1 MTLIRKITL
10 TLTLACPAFA
20 AQNLAPHLEEAFQKQ
35 QWNEV
40 VQIASDMI
48 RQNPNDAKARLRG
61 AFGLIQ
67 RGYPNA
73 ALHLLRPMSLA
84 DWKAI
89 PSDMKQIVEVVALF
103 QKKVPFINLAARMD
117 QLNEAEASTVL
128 QDEIRFAKGRAAFES
143 KQTTTA
149 QAILAQVSRGS
160 RYYGPAN
167 YLLGAL
173 AVRSAQ
179 YDVASKYFALTFDP
193 QVLQQSAEFWKDL
206 GPQITNQFGTTLNVL
221 LDTDSL
227 HKTNDVAELT
237 LMAMARVL
245 YAQKDFDGAV
255 AQYARIPA
263 TSSLYFRAKLETIWA
278 LLQANKHEAAVAAAT
293 ELAHG
298 ESSFESLQARPARAL
313 ILTDSAK
320 PLEGRVEITHFL
332 DIYTKTKEALQR
344 YRQFPSTENLPA
356 YLQADIKADT
366 RQATVAEYQRN
377 LQAEIAA
384 LRTEDRLLFPVFG
397 SLSSELQPLISQAS
411 QYSTR
416 LKVEQAERRLADL
429 DRLYVQSRLT
439 NAETFLEER
448 EILRGEVKGKGLDEA
463 GQDAH
468 DRKLVGLLKQA
479 IHEVDDARAA
489 MKDRNL
495 SLDFRQ
501 SELLWE
507 LSAASAFLD
516 KEGAGKS
523 SYETYRAQAV
533 AIAKDLVDNQ
543 PGFPKRAQAMFFLG
557 FALLEVGKEKDALSY
572 LNAYVKQFPQHEN
585 VPNAYRIL
593 ADVEFDAN
601 RWQPAENLYKEILK
615 FPASPIIGYALY
627 KIGWCNY
634 SQKNY
639 AKAML
644 GLEQAIQWTRN
655 LENTDQLLNLKRE
668 AGRDLISMYAEVGN
682 HKRAYE
688 YFERF
693 VGGSE
698 GAKWLADLA
707 REYERGGL
715 FEKSTDLYTQLL
727 GMEPSGEDKLAFQT
741 SIIYGALQLRNWDMV
756 LERTRGMVEG
766 YLTTLQPE
774 QPAETP
780 AFKAEKTL
788 NDVVMAQHFEYE
800 KYATKEDIA
809 RVLAIDELYLKAF
822 SQWKTSQ
829 MPAYQYAHLLLK
841 DKKMP
846 EAAKAFITHWEQFKG
861 SLKEPLREEALRNVI
876 HTLEATENNVE
887 PMVKYTGEYAAG
899 YPTGKQARPIAFLR
913 TVTILK
919 NERDEEGLTETQ
931 KMFDDNMSDE
941 FGAKALKNLRVIYYK
956 LKDWKRTFEWAT
968 AMLAKPGI
976 AKTPFVAEL
985 KTVREEALFLW
996 ADNTKENE
1004 KAAEL
1009 YLMIAEDPQM
1019 LRLRAKALYNAFAR
1033 YKEGAERIKALNVG
1047 KRLEQ
1052 AAPTAPETL
1061 AIAGVRAAYYQEAGD
1076 YEKAFPLFEA
1086 FLKNPA
1092 KDTPKEALVQARL
1105 STALMAEYMG
1115 KTTQATQLYT
1125 SLLGEDKP
1133 VAADA
1138 KRGLDR
1144 LAENAQRKPAAEKTP
1159 FKKWDSVVKT
1169 MGDMEKNALPKAS
1182 ATMGLAQRIQAG
1194 AAKLE
1199 KAVREFLE
1207 LSGDP
1212 ATPPFHAF
1220 EAYCSVPYLYTY
1232 YQKGIRSLGEGQP
1245 EDLKVELEKLASP
1258 LDAKASEIAS
1268 QCLSRAMDGCHD
1280 GPTFRKVLAAWGWRK
1295 EAPIAAQADKLR
1307 QLLGSYAPWL
1317 EPAAAAAKEE
1327 EILQAHLED
1336 KGNAESW
1343 YSLGRLRFD
1352 SGRMGL
1358 AKLTLLQTLAKYA
1371 ANPASLN
1378 TLAVM
1383 KQMDRA
1389 DAATLDSAFTKAAQ
1403 AGSKQAWANLALV
1416 HLNGA
1421 RLEKALEALN
1431 AAQNQG
1437 TFADKTDVGLALSE
1451 LRALRQPA
1459 SNDAT
1464 QPGGTK

>member
-1 MTLIRKITL
+1 MKRIQNITL
-10 TLTLACPAFA
+10 GLALACPAFA
-20 AQNLAPHLEEAFQKQ
+20 TQNLAPHLEEAFQKQ

-48 RQNPNDAKARLRG
+48 RQNPTDAKARLRG

-73 ALHLLRPMSLA
+73 ALSLLRPMSLA

-89 PSDMKQIVEVVALF
+89 PADMKQIVEVVALF

-117 QLNEAEASTVL
+117 QLNEAEASAVL
-128 QDEIRFAKGRAAFES
+128 QDEIRFAKGRAAFERKDS
-143 KQTTTA
+143 AAAQTV
-149 QAILAQVSRGS
+149 LAQVSRGS
-160 RYYGPAN
+160 RYFGPAN

-173 AVRSAQ
+173 AVRRGE
-179 YDVASKYFALTFDP
+179 YDPASRYFALTFDP

-206 GPQITNQFGTTLNVL
+206 GPQITNQYGTTLNVL
-221 LDTDSL
+221 LDTDAI
-227 HKTNDVAELT
+227 HKTNDVAELS

-245 YAQKDFDGAV
+245 YAQKDFNGAV
-255 AQYARIPA
+255 TQYARIPA
-263 TSSLYFRAKLETIWA
+263 TSPLYFRAKLETVWA
-278 LLQANKHEAAVAAAT
+278 LLQAGKHEAAVAAAT
-293 ELAHG
+293 ELAQG
-298 ESSFESLQARPARAL
+298 ETSFESLQARPARAL
-313 ILTDSAK
+313 ILTDSSR
-320 PLEGRVEITHFL
+320 PLDGRAEIGRFL

-344 YRQFPSTENLPA
+344 YRQFPSPENIPA
-356 YLQADIKADT
+356 YLQADIKSDT
-366 RQATVAEYQRN
+366 RQETIAQYQRN
-377 LQAEIAA
+377 LHAEITA
-384 LRTEDRLLFPVFG
+384 LRGEDRLIFPAFG
-397 SLSSELQPLISQAS
+397 ALSSELQPLIGQAAE
-411 QYSTR
+411 YSTR

-429 DRLYVQSRLT
+429 ERLYVQSRLT

-448 EILRGEVKGKGLDEA
+448 EILRAEVRGKGMDEA

-479 IHEVDDARAA
+479 IHEVDDARTA

-495 SLDFRQ
+495 ALDFRQ

-523 SYETYRAQAV
+523 AYETYRGQAV
-533 AIAKDLVDNQ
+533 AIAKDLADNH
-543 PGFPKRAQAMFFLG
+543 PNFAKRPQAMFFLG
-557 FALLEVGKEKDALSY
+557 FALLEVGKEKEALGY
-572 LNAYVKQFPQHEN
+572 LNTYVKQFPQHEN

-593 ADVEFDAN
+593 ADVDFDAN
-601 RWQPAENLYKEILK
+601 RWNAAENLYKEILK
-615 FPASPIIGYALY
+615 FPSSPIIGYALY

-668 AGRDLISMYAEVGN
+668 AGRDLISMYAEIGN

-698 GAKWLADLA
+698 STKWLADLA

-727 GMEPSGEDKLAFQT
+727 GMEPSAEDKLAFQT
-741 SIIYGALQLRNWDMV
+741 SIIYGALQLRNWNTV
-756 LERTRGMVEG
+756 LERSRGLVEG
-766 YLTTLQPE
+766 YLTTLQTE

-780 AFKAEKTL
+780 AFKAEKIL
-788 NDVVMAQHFEYE
+788 NEVVMAQHFEYE

-841 DKKMP
+841 DKKLP
-846 EAAKAFITHWEQFKG
+846 ETAKAFISHWEQFKG

-887 PMVKYTGEYAAG
+887 PMVKYTGEYATA
-899 YPTGKQARPIAFLR
+899 YPAGKQARPIAFLR

-919 NERDEEGLTETQ
+919 NERDEEGLVETQ
-931 KMFDDNMSDE
+931 KMFDENMTDE

-956 LKDWKRTFEWAT
+956 LKDWKRTFEWASS
-968 AMLAKPGI
+968 MLAKPGI

-996 ADNTKENE
+996 ADNTKESD

-1019 LRLRAKALYNAFAR
+1019 LRLRSKALYNAFAR
-1033 YKEGAERIKALNVG
+1033 YKESGKRIAALNVG

-1052 AAPTAPETL
+1052 SSPTAAETL

-1092 KDTPKEALVQARL
+1092 KETPKDALVQARL

-1115 KTTQATQLYT
+1115 KAAQASQLYT
-1125 SLLGEDKP
+1125 ALLGEDKQI
-1133 VAADA
+1133 AADA

-1144 LAENAQRKPAAEKTP
+1144 LAESAQRKPAAEKLA
-1159 FKKWDSVVKT
+1159 FKKWDFVVNT
-1169 MGDMEKNALPKAS
+1169 LADLEKNALPKPS
-1182 ATMGLAQRIQAG
+1182 NTMGLAQRIQAG

-1220 EAYCSVPYLYTY
+1220 ETYCSVPFLYTF
-1232 YQKGIRSLGEGQP
+1232 YQKGIRSLGDNQP
-1245 EDLKVELEKLASP
+1245 DDLKTELEKLAAP
-1258 LDAKASEIAS
+1258 LDAKAAEIAT
-1268 QCLSRAMDGCHD
+1268 QCLSRAMEGYHD
-1280 GPTFRKVLAAWGWRK
+1280 GPTFRKVLTSWGWRK
-1295 EAPIAAQADKLR
+1295 EAPVAAAADKLR
-1307 QLLGSYAPWL
+1307 QLLGGYAPWL
-1317 EPAAAAAKEE
+1317 ETASGGSKEE
-1327 EILQAHLED
+1327 EILQSHLEE
-1336 KGNAESW
+1336 KGTAESW
-1343 YSLGRLRFD
+1343 YSLGRSRMD
-1352 SGRMGL
+1352 AGKMGL

-1371 ANPASLN
+1371 GNPATLN

-1383 KQMDRA
+1383 KQMERA
-1389 DAATLDSAFTKAAQ
+1389 DAATLDASFTKAGE
-1403 AGSKQAWANLALV
+1403 AGSKQAWANVALV

-1421 RLEKALEALN
+1421 RLEKALAALEA
-1431 AAQNQG
+1431 AEKQG
-1437 TFADKTDVGLALSE
+1437 AFADKTDLALALSE
-1451 LRALRQPA
+1451 MRALRQPA

-1464 QPGGTK
+1464 QPGGAK